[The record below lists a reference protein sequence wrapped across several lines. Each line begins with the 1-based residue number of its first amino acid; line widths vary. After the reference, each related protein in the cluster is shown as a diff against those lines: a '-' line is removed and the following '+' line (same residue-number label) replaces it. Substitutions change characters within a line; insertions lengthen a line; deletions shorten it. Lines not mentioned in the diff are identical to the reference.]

1 MKKLIAITFFIIS
14 YSNSFSQDDT
24 YMQFDPSTEEKFKNA
39 EKESNKED
47 SIFLSKLTYF
57 DIETFRKEV
66 LIELNRIRKTN
77 GLRPVLLT
85 SDTAKINSLNKF
97 IYNSHHVWENDWAH
111 DSLRGPCTEVT
122 HYGCYSPMDYNKN
135 KDNFYQY
142 LAKTA
147 LESLMS
153 SPPHK
158 RILLDPSKKEIAVG
172 EANKLRGPY
181 YISRSNKVMIRLW

>member
-1 MKKLIAITFFIIS
+1 MKKIIAMAFFVVSYIS
-14 YSNSFSQDDT
+14 SFSQNAT
-24 YMQFDPSTEEKFKNA
+24 YMTFDEPIEVAIERSR
-39 EKESNKED
+39 KESMKSD
-47 SIFLSKLTYF
+47 STFLSSLTYF
-57 DIETFRKEV
+57 DIETFRKEI
-66 LIELNRIRKTN
+66 LIELNRIRKVN
-77 GLRPVLLT
+77 GLRPVTLT
-85 SDTAKINSLNKF
+85 SDTAKINSLDRF

-111 DSLRGPCTEVT
+111 DPNRGPCTEVT
-122 HYGCYSPMDYNKN
+122 HYGGYTEMEYRLN

-142 LAKTA
+142 LAKSA

-158 RILLDPSKKEIAVG
+158 RILLNSEKKEIAVG

>member
-1 MKKLIAITFFIIS
+1 MKKLIVITFFIIS

-24 YMQFDPSTEEKFKNA
+24 YMQFEPSTEEKFKNA

-85 SDTAKINSLNKF
+85 SDTAKINSLDKF

>member
-1 MKKLIAITFFIIS
+1 MKKLIAIVFFVVS
-14 YSNSFSQDDT
+14 YTSSFSQDAT
-24 YMQFDPSTEEKFKNA
+24 YMTFDEPIEVAIERSR
-39 EKESNKED
+39 KESMKSD
-47 SIFLSKLTYF
+47 STFLSSLTYF
-57 DIETFRKEV
+57 DIETFRKEI
-66 LIELNRIRKTN
+66 LIELNRIRKVN
-77 GLRPVLLT
+77 GLRPVTLT
-85 SDTAKINSLNKF
+85 SDTAKINSLDKF

-111 DSLRGPCTEVT
+111 DPNRGPCTEVT
-122 HYGCYSPMDYNKN
+122 HYGCYTGSEYRLN

-142 LAKTA
+142 LAKAA

-158 RILLDPSKKEIAVG
+158 RILLNPEKKEIAVG

>member
-14 YSNSFSQDDT
+14 YANSFSQDDT

-39 EKESNKED
+39 EKERRKKD
-47 SIFLSKLTYF
+47 SAFLATLTYF

-85 SDTAKINSLNKF
+85 SNTTKINSLDKF
-97 IYNSHHVWENDWAH
+97 IYNSHHVWKNDWAH

-122 HYGCYSPMDYNKN
+122 HYGGYTSMDYNKN

-142 LAKTA
+142 LAKSA

-158 RILLDPSKKEIAVG
+158 RILLASDKKEIAVG
-172 EANKLRGPY
+172 EANKMHAPTYTART
-181 YISRSNKVMIRLW
+181 SKVMIRLW

>member
-1 MKKLIAITFFIIS
+1 
-14 YSNSFSQDDT
+14 
-24 YMQFDPSTEEKFKNA
+24 MQFDEPALVSA
-39 EKESNKED
+39 ERLRKETIKED

-85 SDTAKINSLNKF
+85 SDTAKINSLDKF

>member
-1 MKKLIAITFFIIS
+1 MKKLIVITFFIIS

-77 GLRPVLLT
+77 GLRSVVLN
-85 SDTAKINSLNKF
+85 SDTAKINSLDKF
-97 IYNSHHVWENDWAH
+97 IYNSHHVWKNDWAH

-122 HYGCYSPMDYNKN
+122 HYGGYFVDEYNEN

-142 LAKTA
+142 LAKSA

-158 RILLDPSKKEIAVG
+158 RILLNPNKKEIAVG
-172 EANKLRGPY
+172 EANKMYAPN
-181 YISRSNKVMIRLW
+181 YIARTSKVMIRLW